1 LTNVFI
7 KHWRLVALVLGIIIF
22 IWVVYLLRTFLLPF
36 AIGLVLAYLFMPLVT
51 WLETRLPPRSR
62 WPDFKRIVSVLIV
75 FLLLLCL
82 VGGFL
87 YVLVSTVIDASMRL
101 VEGAPYIFGRSL
113 SLVQDWFEGVLEN
126 LPVSVQ
132 EEIRQ
137 DVLQIGVSIG
147 QSIRGALLGSITSI
161 PDTLSVIFGFAILP
175 FFLFYILKDLEKLKK
190 RLSSGLP
197 PAVARHGR
205 NVVDIIE
212 NVLGRYIRS
221 QLMLGFIVA
230 YFSFIGLVLLKVPF
244 PLALSLIAGVGEVI
258 PTLGPWIAGAVAVLV
273 TLAMAPDKAIW
284 VAVLYVVIQLL
295 ENNLLVPKIQ
305 SSYLRIHPA
314 VMIFLL
320 VLGAY
325 VAGIWGIILIGPL
338 TATLVEIFK
347 YIRDW
352 YSSREQPRLPEL

>member
-36 AIGLVLAYLFMPLVT
+36 AIGLILAYLCMPLVT
-51 WLETRLPPRSR
+51 WLETKLPPRQR
-62 WPDFKRIVSVLIV
+62 WLGFKRVISVLIV

-82 VGGFL
+82 VGGFV
-87 YVLVSTVIDASMRL
+87 YVLVSTVIDAAMRL
-101 VEGAPYIFGRSL
+101 VESTPYIIGRSVI
-113 SLVQDWFEGVLEN
+113 LVQEWFEGVLEN
-126 LPVSVQ
+126 LPVSIQ
-132 EEIRQ
+132 EEVRQ
-137 DVLQIGVSIG
+137 ELLQGGVSIG
-147 QSIRGALLGSITSI
+147 QSIRDALLGTIASI
-161 PDTLSVIFGFAILP
+161 PDTLSVILGFAVLP
-175 FFLFYILKDLEKLKK
+175 FFLFYILKDMEKLKK
-190 RLSSGLP
+190 GISSALP

-205 NVVDIIE
+205 SVVDIIE
-212 NVLGRYIRS
+212 NVLGRYIKS

-230 YFSFIGLVLLKVPF
+230 YFSFIGLVILKVPF
-244 PLALSLIAGVGEVI
+244 PLALSLIAGVGELI
-258 PTLGPWIAGAVAVLV
+258 PTLGPWISGAVAVLV

-284 VAVLYVVIQLL
+284 VAVLFVVIQLL

-305 SSYLRIHPA
+305 SSYMRIHPA

-352 YSSREQPRLPEL
+352 YRAHEQHRLPEL